1 MGGANMNARALGV
14 LVAAVVVV
22 LIGANSV
29 YIVKQ
34 FEKAIL
40 LEFGRVKL
48 ADIPPGLHFKYP
60 IINEVKKFNGKVL
73 TSDASPERFL
83 TVEKKSMIVD
93 SFTKWRVADVG
104 RYYTATNGNEEVAA
118 RLIAQR
124 VNEGLRNEFGER
136 TLQEVVSGERDEL
149 MTSLIRNLNEFSG
162 SSLGIEVVD
171 VRVKKIELPDDVKGS
186 VYDRMTAEREQ
197 EAQEHRSKGNEQAEV
212 IKADADRQRIIIAAE
227 AYRDAE
233 KIKGEG
239 DAEAAAVYAAAYN
252 RDPEFYSFVRSLEAY
267 KNTFSSRGDVLLV
280 DPDSDFFR
288 YLNDSQGKK

>member
-1 MGGANMNARALGV
+1 MNVRALGI
-14 LVAAVVVV
+14 LIAAVIV
-22 LIGANSV
+22 LIFVANSV

-48 ADIPPGLHFKYP
+48 SDIPPGLHFKYP
-60 IINEVKKFNGKVL
+60 FINEVKKFNGKVL
-73 TSDASPERFL
+73 TSDALPERFL
-83 TVEKKSMIVD
+83 TVEKKGMIVD

-104 RYYTATNGNEEVAA
+104 KYYTATNGNEDVAA

-149 MTSLIRNLNEFSG
+149 MTSLIRNLNEFSAT
-162 SSLGIEVVD
+162 SLGIEVVD
-171 VRVKKIELPDDVKGS
+171 VRVKKIELPEDVKGS
-186 VYDRMTAEREQ
+186 VHERMTAEREQ

-212 IKADADRQRIIIAAE
+212 IRADADRQRIIIAAE

-233 KIKGEG
+233 KIKGDG
-239 DAEAAAVYAAAYN
+239 DAEAASIYAAAYN
-252 RDPEFYSFVRSLEAY
+252 RDPEFYAFLRSLEAY
-267 KNTFSSRGDVLLV
+267 KKTFSSRGDVLVV
-280 DPDSDFFR
+280 DPESDFFR
-288 YLNDSQGKK
+288 YLNNTEGRK